1 MAGDYRLDGFAVP
14 ETLELLHQ
22 LLARAGAEHPDV
34 PRDDLMRF
42 EIAVIELAGNLVEHG
57 RPMGEVQYAFDL
69 RIEDDRLVGT
79 LSDTGDA
86 VTYDAEA
93 PMPDELEL
101 DGRGLPLARA
111 ALDRLTYH
119 RSADRNHWR
128 MTRMRS
134 PVEDPGL

>member
-1 MAGDYRLDGFAVP
+1 MGGEYSLDGFAVP
-14 ETLELLHQ
+14 ETLELLHE
-22 LLARAGAEHPDV
+22 LLARAGRENPDV
-34 PRDDLMRF
+34 PPDDLMRF

-57 RPMGEVQYAFDL
+57 RPMGQVQYAFDL

-79 LSDTGDA
+79 LSDTGEA
-86 VTYDAEA
+86 IAYDPDA

-111 ALDRLTYH
+111 ALDGLKYVRT
-119 RSADRNHWR
+119 AGRNHWR

-134 PVEDPGL
+134 GADA